1 LLTSKPTLGN
11 KNLEIEGLAARCIF
25 ETAMSTIATAPKKKT
40 YSKSSLEA
48 GDRLLKAV
56 KEKLLRE
63 KGKIDYAALRH
74 NGYSEA
80 LIARLKEV

>member
-1 LLTSKPTLGN
+1 MSP
-11 KNLEIEGLAARCIF
+11 AAAER
-25 ETAMSTIATAPKKKT
+25 KKKA

-63 KGKIDYAALRH
+63 KGRIDYEALRRD
-74 NGYSEA
+74 GYSEA
-80 LIARLKEV
+80 LIRRLKAV